1 MAGPRASILVTG
13 DEILRGRIRE
23 ANAGILARS
32 LEERGVEVVRV
43 EIVGDDMAPLLG
55 ALERHL
61 GAGADLV
68 CVTGG
73 LGPTH
78 DDLTMEAVG
87 RATGRPLAV
96 VPEALEMVRAR
107 SLGIPGAAAVQRAV
121 QEKQA
126 SLPSGAAVLPPA
138 GTAPGAVLEHAGTV
152 VVVLPGPPWE
162 LRTMWEAALAEQSA
176 LAAVIARAGDPHE
189 RVLRIH
195 AVPESLLVAEIDGMS
210 RDVWDRLTVGI
221 CARDG
226 ELEVT
231 IRSAPDDA
239 WAADAI
245 EARIAD
251 ALGDALYARDGA
263 TVDDVVA
270 RALLAAGQTVAVAE
284 SCTGGLLGGRLTA
297 RPGSS
302 AYVRGGVIAYA
313 DDVKADL
320 LGVDPE
326 VLRRHGAV
334 SAECAEQMAEG
345 ARRRLGSDWA
355 LSITGV
361 AGPGGGTPDKP
372 VGLVFV
378 GISGPPG
385 TSHLRLGSR
394 WGDRDAI
401 RARAVASAM
410 HLLRIGLAGASGT

>member
-1 MAGPRASILVTG
+1 MRAAILVTG

-32 LEERGVEVVRV
+32 LEERGIEIARV
-43 EIVGDDMAPLLG
+43 EIVGDEMDAILG
-55 ALERHL
+55 ALGRL
-61 GAGADLV
+61 LAGGADLV

-96 VPEALEMVRAR
+96 DAAALEMVRAR
-107 SLGIPGAAAVQRAV
+107 SLPIRSGAAVQRAV

-126 SLPSGAAVLPPA
+126 SLPAGAAVLPPA
-138 GTAPGAVLEHAGTV
+138 GTAPGAVLEHEGV
-152 VVVLPGPPWE
+152 LVVVLPGPPWE
-162 LRTMWEAALAEQSA
+162 LEAMWGAALADQPP
-176 LAAVIARAGDPHE
+176 LAALVARAGGARE
-189 RVLRIH
+189 RILRIH
-195 AVPESLLVAEIDGMS
+195 AVPESVLVSEIDGLG

-231 IRSAPDDA
+231 IRSDPADA
-239 WAADAI
+239 WAADAL
-245 EARIAD
+245 EQRVAD
-251 ALGDALYARDGA
+251 ALGAALFSRDGS

-270 RALLAAGQTVAVAE
+270 RGLVAAGQTVAVAE
-284 SCTGGLLGGRLTA
+284 SCTGGGLGARLTA

-302 AYVRGGVIAYA
+302 AYVLGGVIAYA
-313 DDVKADL
+313 DAVKVDL
-320 LGVDPE
+320 LGVDPD
-326 VLRRHGAV
+326 VLARHGAV

-361 AGPGGGTPDKP
+361 AGPGGGTPEKP
-372 VGLVFV
+372 VGLVYV
-378 GISGPPG
+378 GLSGPAG
-385 TSHLRLGSR
+385 TSYVRLER
-394 WGDRDAI
+394 PWGGREGI
-401 RARAVASAM
+401 RTRAVASAM
-410 HLLRIGLAGASGT
+410 HLLRAGLAGPPAG